1 MHEHATDW
9 RWRTARAKREPRDI
23 ELFRRGV
30 RHGFVVPQGAPPA
43 APEDPEG
50 RFRRGEPLLLRGW
63 LALSERRTK
72 ARIEA
77 SRRWFERLRHGER
90 LALEVRARLSG
101 LREQRSPVAAMRGI
115 SEDLA
120 DPLEIEK
127 LHVDSLRHGRAGRD
141 LYAKLSWIAD
151 LECDDSLRLRFSFG
165 SERSGDWKRDTRRT
179 LAADRLAEWV
189 FPEGTLISRQRALC
203 VLLERLCGAR
213 TRLSERIVYNN
224 APGGGA
230 SFHHDAEHRQLGVV
244 YGQLCGS
251 TGWLALPRQELAEEI
266 ARLAGASPS
275 IASRLGSVR
284 KVQRALEDTRLPAL
298 ERLLNRDPRL
308 TRRLVERGAFYRL
321 RAGDVLIL
329 PSPSH
334 EVCAWHSVFALG
346 RRPSLAHSYG
356 LFAAV
361 SGRAG
366 AR

>member
-1 MHEHATDW
+1 MDKHATDW
-9 RWRTARAKREPRDI
+9 RWHAARAKREPRDI

-30 RHGFVVPQGAPPA
+30 RHGFVVPKA
-43 APEDPEG
+43 APLASPKDPEG
-50 RFRRGEPLLLRGW
+50 RFQRGEPILLRGW
-63 LALSERRTK
+63 IALGDRRSK

-77 SRRWFERLRHGER
+77 SRRWFERLRRGESFALELRSR
-90 LALEVRARLSG
+90 LAR
-101 LREQRSPVAAMRGI
+101 LREERCPVAAIRGT

-141 LYAKLSWIAD
+141 MYAKLSWIAD
-151 LECDDSLRLRFSFG
+151 EECDDSLRVRFSFG
-165 SERSGDWKRDTRRT
+165 SERSGDWKRDTQRA
-179 LAADRLAEWV
+179 LAADRLAEWA
-189 FPEGTLISRQRALC
+189 FPEGTLISRQRALS
-203 VLLERLCGAR
+203 VLLERLCSAR

-230 SFHHDAEHRQLGVV
+230 SFHHDAEARQLGVV

-266 ARLAGASPS
+266 AQLAGASRS
-275 IASRLGSVR
+275 ISPRLGSTR
-284 KVQRALEDTRLPAL
+284 KVQLALEDTRFPPL

-329 PSPSH
+329 PSPSY

-346 RRPSLAHSYG
+346 RRPSIAHSYG
-356 LFAAV
+356 LFAAA
-361 SGRAG
+361 SSRS
-366 AR
+366 R